1 MFDENGFGDHR
12 TNSARTAESK
22 KRNDNMDE
30 KDNEIVHLS
39 IVARTAKARNYGA
52 N

>member
-1 MFDENGFGDHR
+1 MLNENGLGDHR
-12 TNSARTAESK
+12 TNSTRTAESRK
-22 KRNDNMDE
+22 CNDNMDE
-30 KDNEIVHLS
+30 KDNEIAHLS